1 MKIKNKLRLGFGFL
15 FVVVLFFGVV
25 SIFYIHDIS
34 DNAKVILKNN
44 YESLSF
50 AREMRTILDVEKL
63 PLSEKAKNDFD
74 KQLVLQEHNITETGE
89 AAATTRLR
97 KAFSNLQS
105 PKSDLAA
112 QERAE
117 YDARAQLRQ
126 IEKLNMQAIVRKNDR
141 AQASVNNATLLLGL
155 AGGFTFL
162 ILFSFSVNFPGFIAN
177 PLRAL
182 IDGIREISRKN
193 YNQRLNFDKNDE
205 FGEVAMA
212 FNDMAAR
219 LNEWEN
225 SNLATVLSEK
235 QRIEAIIEQMQDAI
249 IGLNERQEILFINTV
264 AENILNLKEQKII
277 GQRADKF
284 IATNDLFK
292 SIIENNTLKSIKI
305 ALEGKE
311 LYYQLESR
319 EIIIPNLNSRASD
332 VLDIGSK
339 SVGKVYLLKN
349 ITEFKEKDEAK
360 TNFIATISHELK
372 TPISSIKM
380 CLKLLADERIG
391 SVNAQQMELV
401 DHIRDDSDRL
411 LKITSELLDLSQVET
426 GNIQLNFVPSDPSV
440 IVDYALDA
448 VKFPAGQKG
457 IILDVVKQPN
467 LSKVQVDVE
476 KTAWVLVNFL
486 SNALRYSPEKSKVTI
501 KISEKNGSV
510 IFSVKDLGKGIDE
523 QYQKRLF
530 DRYFQ
535 VPTDGQNKSGSGLGL
550 AISKD
555 FIEAQHGTIW
565 LESAIGEGSTF
576 SFALPA
582 YPDKK
587 S

>member
-63 PLSEKAKNDFD
+63 PLSETAKNDFD

-89 AAATTRLR
+89 AAATMRLR

-105 PKSDLAA
+105 PKNDLAA
-112 QERAE
+112 QEQAE